1 LSAPSDA
8 SPSSPKS
15 TSPSLPSSASPPSH
29 MMSHQIPTRWDHHS
43 DGSLSRLSSFPN
55 FSTPLPLP
63 PPFPSSLDSQS
74 LVNVMS

>member
-8 SPSSPKS
+8 SPPSPQSILPPLTS
-15 TSPSLPSSASPPSH
+15 TSSPPSH

-55 FSTPLPLP
+55 FSTPLCQILHTLVAV
-63 PPFPSSLDSQS
+63 SSCVTVHL
-74 LVNVMS
+74 